1 MHRHEAQQLCQN
13 RGGVE
18 AAMSSGIAVGDDDLA
33 SVEDHEHARRPPLR
47 AGAA

>member
-1 MHRHEAQQLCQN
+1 MRRQEAQQLCQN

-18 AAMSSGIAVGDDDLA
+18 AAMSSGITVGGDDLTP
-33 SVEDHEHARRPPLR
+33 VEDDEHAKRLPLM